1 VPVGDRFGLYNDE
14 HVAPA
19 APEVAERRPEQSVQG
34 VQYWAW
40 PLAFEYGNLLSK
52 RQDFN
57 SRAVSLR
64 LWQKTRITA
73 SMERMNSG
81 TNSLL

>member
-1 VPVGDRFGLYNDE
+1 LST
-14 HVAPA
+14 ATCC
-19 APEVAERRPEQSVQG
+19 RR
-34 VQYWAW
+34 A
-40 PLAFEYGNLLSK
+40 
-52 RQDFN
+52 RT

-73 SMERMNSG
+73 SMERMNWG